1 MSALYK
7 FGEEGVCTVCHRW
20 KRLTLRVLH
29 RINNSVHSTVENI
42 IYNDGPLLKFIYRVM
57 GGQFHSSEIKLNR
70 LTYTDKMKQKSLIC
84 YKQKHHTRE
93 NFLFLIFYMYVLV
106 KEDIMENKLQ
116 VSLMSYLGFK
126 LKCECTVN
134 LKITQKIVIEQ

>member
-57 GGQFHSSEIKLNR
+57 GGQFHSSEIKLNC
-70 LTYTDKMKQKSLIC
+70 LTYTDKMKQKSLC
-84 YKQKHHTRE
+84 YKQKHHTSE
-93 NFLFLIFYMYVLV
+93 KFFYNVLHV
-106 KEDIMENKLQ
+106 RSGKGRHYGK
-116 VSLMSYLGFK
+116 
-126 LKCECTVN
+126 
-134 LKITQKIVIEQ
+134 